1 MASIYELD
9 RQLLDCIN
17 EETGE
22 IDAERFEA
30 LQLERDAKIGNIIR
44 WLLDIKGDV
53 QKLRDEEKRIAD
65 KRHVLEN
72 RAESLKKYLDYALNG
87 EKWTDGIVTA
97 SYRKTPAKLDFAD
110 EEKFVEWALTEHDE
124 LVKFQAPT
132 IDKEKV
138 KELLKAGEELPGVQ
152 LMSGTT
158 ITIK

>member
-1 MASIYELD
+1 MASIYDID
-9 RQLLDCIN
+9 RQMLDCID

-22 IDAERFEA
+22 INAERFEA
-30 LQLERDAKIGNIIR
+30 LQLERDTKIGNIAR
-44 WLLDIKGDV
+44 WLIDIKGDV

-87 EKWTDGIVTA
+87 ERWSDGIITA

-110 EEKFVEWALTEHDE
+110 EEKFVEWALIEYDE
-124 LVKFQAPT
+124 LVKLQRPT
-132 IDKEKV
+132 VDKEKV
-138 KELLKAGEELPGVQ
+138 KELLKAGKELPGVQ
-152 LMSGTT
+152 LVSGTT